1 MKALKIIG
9 NIFGVLIAIILS
21 ITLFAML
28 IATPFITSITLIT
41 KPETVHEVITQP
53 EVVDMIVDLPEVSES
68 LGEVGMDK
76 EFVHEVA
83 QSQLFEEIVHLYTE
97 QTVDGV
103 TGVTTEHVSV
113 EQVQQIVENNKQEA
127 IDLVRPISS
136 NYTDNGEIATDE
148 EIEEMIDYAL
158 ENYGQDFLDSLPSG
172 QDLLDM
178 LSSYSGDI
186 SGLVEGYG
194 PAANGGV
201 GAPLKMSLGATG
213 PSVSDED
220 EAKIQELYSTAV
232 RLVLDGTLTKALIA
246 TIVLLSVL
254 ILLFR
259 FPRFKGL
266 MWLSVV
272 YLLSGGVLYAC
283 SAALY
288 YRPFEEELAHYF
300 HIAVVIFELIAA
312 HIRTYAIA
320 FLIVAGVCLVLF
332 IIARIILKLIKSRRK
347 KAAQVTAAEPAVEV
361 PVVEEIAPVVEAAPV
376 EEEIPVAEAAPVE
389 EEPPVEEETP
399 VEEEAP
405 VEEETPAEEEA
416 AAEEDKEIVT
426 AE

>member
-9 NIFGVLIAIILS
+9 NVFGVLIAIILS

-28 IATPFITSITLIT
+28 IATPFITSVTLIT
-41 KPETVHEVITQP
+41 KPETIHEVITQP

-76 EFVHEVA
+76 EFIHEVA
-83 QSQLFEEIVHLYTE
+83 QSQIFEEIVHLYTE

-103 TGVTTEHVSV
+103 TGVTTEHISV

-136 NYTDNGEIATDE
+136 NYTEDGEIPSDE

-158 ENYGQDFLDSLPSG
+158 ENYGQEFLDSLPSG

-178 LSSYSGDI
+178 LSGYSGDM
-186 SGLVEGYG
+186 SGLVEQYG
-194 PAANGGV
+194 PAANGGI

-213 PSVSDED
+213 PSISDED
-220 EAKIQELYSTAV
+220 QAKIQQLYSTAV

-246 TIVLLSVL
+246 VIVLLSVL

-266 MWLSVV
+266 MWLAVV
-272 YLLSGGVLYAC
+272 YLLAGGVLYAC
-283 SAALY
+283 SVALC

-300 HIAVVIFELIAA
+300 HIGVVIFELIAA

-332 IIARIILKLIKSRRK
+332 IIGRIILKLLKNRRK
-347 KAAQVTAAEPAVEV
+347 KAAQVAAEEPVAVEV
-361 PVVEEIAPVVEAAPV
+361 PVVEETLAAVEETPV
-376 EEEIPVAEAAPVE
+376 EEDVPTAEDALAE
-389 EEPPVEEETP
+389 EETPADEETSVEEETP
-399 VEEEAP
+399 VEEE
-405 VEEETPAEEEA
+405 